1 MTLTAVITV
10 NKAILS
16 VAGSLIKAKRKEK
29 KVGKIE

>member
-16 VAGSLIKAKRKEK
+16 VTWTKIKAKGNK
-29 KVGKIE
+29 KK